1 METSIMKEQLINK
14 ISSLKD
20 KGFIEDLYQLLF
32 KNSPQGDV
40 FELSAEQKRAVA
52 EAREQ
57 YRKGEIISNE
67 EIQSTSKK
75 WLEE

>member
-14 ISSLKD
+14 ISSLND

-32 KNSPQGDV
+32 KNSDQDNV
-40 FELSAEQKRAVA
+40 FNLSAEQKRAVA

-57 YRKGEIISNE
+57 YRKGEVISNE

>member
-32 KNSPQGDV
+32 KNSDQDNV
-40 FELSAEQKRAVA
+40 FNLSAEQKRAVA